1 MHSFNVLFV
10 APATQIVE
18 VLQSFPLLF
27 FFLVLALST
36 DLLVEHSNNLLIFL
50 DRLLFFLL
58 LVHLIDSWIAL
69 VSLDVWYGS
78 IKLYQFSQIFLSLP
92 LLLLVFVTDTLI
104 FWLSALVL
112 IFLPIIELEVFI
124 SHTLCH
130 TLVLHNFRF
139 HGLDESLESVKL
151 CLGLHLRQATL

>member
-104 FWLSALVL
+104 F
-112 IFLPIIELEVFI
+112 
-124 SHTLCH
+124 
-130 TLVLHNFRF
+130 
-139 HGLDESLESVKL
+139 
-151 CLGLHLRQATL
+151 